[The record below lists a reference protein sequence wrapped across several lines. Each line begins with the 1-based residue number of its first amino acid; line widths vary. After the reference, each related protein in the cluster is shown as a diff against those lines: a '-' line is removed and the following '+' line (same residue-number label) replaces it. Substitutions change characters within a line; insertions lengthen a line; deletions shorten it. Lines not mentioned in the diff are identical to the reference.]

1 MELLTYWLPDHW
13 ASALFNDDPSGLE
26 DEDLEQLEAFI
37 AGEQLSW
44 PLGFE
49 DEQEGEELSPAF
61 MKYHDAKPYGV
72 LAAMCLPYVFP
83 APPTGGSDG

>member
-26 DEDLEQLEAFI
+26 NEDLEQLEAF
-37 AGEQLSW
+37 
-44 PLGFE
+44 
-49 DEQEGEELSPAF
+49 
-61 MKYHDAKPYGV
+61 MKYHDAQPYGV

-83 APPTGGSDG
+83 APVAGGANG